1 MQGESTG
8 RGEAGDRLLKAARVL
23 VARKGYKG
31 ATTKEIAEAA
41 GVNEVTLFRNFGTKE
56 RLLYEAIAGSFPEVE
71 EAPLA
76 RLLDRPAGSRRDAVE
91 LVADFAAFFA
101 ERALGHNRELILIA
115 MRESGDR
122 PELRELFASR
132 SVLVFRL
139 LERRLKELEGDGLL
153 REGAGGV
160 AARLLVSALLGSF
173 ALSEGAEGGLGLD
186 PREAAELVLKGA
198 FA

>member
-1 MQGESTG
+1 M
-8 RGEAGDRLLKAARVL
+8 RAARSL
-23 VARKGYKG
+23 VARKGYRG
-31 ATTKEIAEAA
+31 ATTREIAEAA

-56 RLLYEAIAGSFPEVE
+56 RLLYEAVAASLPDLE

-76 RLLDRPAGSRRDAVE
+76 LLLDRPVKTRREAVE
-91 LVADFAAFFA
+91 LVADFSAFFA

-132 SVLVFRL
+132 SVLVSRL
-139 LERRLKELEGDGLL
+139 LERRLESMEGEGLI
-153 REGAGGV
+153 RAGASAA

-173 ALSEGAEGGLGLD
+173 ALFEDSGSGLGLD
-186 PREAAELVLKGA
+186 PRVAAELVLRGA
-198 FA
+198 LA